1 MGMGMRIDILICT
14 VLAAIALSSP
24 ATTASERDRGDCSG
38 NDPALM
44 IRGCTQVIEDA
55 SESDSNR
62 ALALYRGLA
71 YVARGDNDRAITD
84 YNEAI
89 RLNPTNGLTFNER
102 GLAYKAKGDVDRA
115 IADLNEAIR
124 LNSGNADIHYNRGH
138 MLMEKGDLD
147 RAIADFDE
155 AIRLG
160 PNSIIAIAK
169 DDAITRLTIDRI
181 KANYFGIRGQA
192 KFLLTSFADARVGLR
207 ALHTVSSRR
216 TLHGAAALSRAGTI
230 RTTNRRNGIAIQC
243 VSPQA
248 IGLAISSGRAFSRA

>member
-1 MGMGMRIDILICT
+1 MRIDILSCT

-24 ATTASERDRGDCSG
+24 ATTASERDRGNCSG

-62 ALALYRGLA
+62 ALALHMRGLA

-147 RAIADFDE
+147 RALPILTRRSGWDPTALL
-155 AIRLG
+155 RL
-160 PNSIIAIAK
+160 PRM
-169 DDAITRLTIDRI
+169 TRLPD
-181 KANYFGIRGQA
+181 
-192 KFLLTSFADARVGLR
+192 
-207 ALHTVSSRR
+207 
-216 TLHGAAALSRAGTI
+216 
-230 RTTNRRNGIAIQC
+230 
-243 VSPQA
+243 
-248 IGLAISSGRAFSRA
+248 

>member
-1 MGMGMRIDILICT
+1 
-14 VLAAIALSSP
+14 
-24 ATTASERDRGDCSG
+24 
-38 NDPALM
+38 M

-55 SESDSNR
+55 SESNSNR
-62 ALALYRGLA
+62 ALALYMRGLA

-160 PNSIIAIAK
+160 PNSIIAIVK